1 MSQRDQTTVVP
12 ETVAREDGGADA
24 ASKPTVARPWQV
36 IVEEVRRDCDRQTD
50 EYLEQTIVPLG
61 GE

>member
-12 ETVAREDGGADA
+12 ETAVREDGGADT
-24 ASKPTVARPWQV
+24 ASQPTVVRPWQV
-36 IVEEVRRDCDRQTD
+36 IVEEVRQDCDRQPD